1 MSFLFKIGCNRGW
14 DSMTE
19 VEGTCKCVSTIM
31 LKSESGW
38 GGDKPLNYMFYINIL
53 GIIYYILLYY

>member
-1 MSFLFKIGCNRGW
+1 MSILFKLGCNRGW
-14 DSMTE
+14 DSTTE
-19 VEGTCKCVSTIM
+19 VEGICRCVSTTT

-38 GGDKPLNYMFYINIL
+38 DGDKPLNYIFYINIL